1 MKLKF
6 KDLKIR
12 QKLFSAFLV
21 MIILFVF
28 IGTTSFIFIKDIGNS
43 KINLLL
49 DNDNLYKLVLELRR
63 DEKDFLLRELTNPQ
77 FFETGKSKYIDT
89 FDSNFKDLQK
99 KITKIKK
106 YKEIYSNNE
115 YANKINS
122 MEKLVDSYHN
132 TFLQVVDK
140 TCTIG
145 FDEYGLIG
153 ELENIESEIKTLSSI
168 SEIESLLLKTDI
180 TKQNYFLTK
189 DEKHYNEL
197 LSIFSKMK
205 ASSNNSDLTSLINNY
220 EDTLNQIHSINKEI
234 GLTSADGL
242 RGEYRNTI
250 HEFEPLLKEI
260 NMNIKKSTQKN
271 VENIQ
276 AMIVISIITSIV
288 VAILFGI
295 YISILITRPIIK
307 TTNMLK
313 DISEGE
319 GDLTQRLEETSK
331 DEIGEL
337 AKYFNLFV
345 NKIHILISQTKSNAN
360 ILGESSSQV
369 SLAIEEANQGIESIA
384 SEMNNISSSIQNN
397 ASVVQEATA
406 SIEELA
412 TSSQVIYDET
422 EIASESS
429 KNILESAQL
438 GAKSIKEVVES
449 INKAKNS
456 TNEVYNIIEDLK
468 ISSDQIDE
476 IVSIITAISE
486 QTNLLALN
494 AAIEAARA
502 GEQGRGFA
510 IVADEV
516 RKLAEESKKSAEN
529 ISLLI
534 QQVQKKTNN
543 ADISIKEGQE
553 FVTVSVQ
560 KATNTNS
567 IFENILDSIQSTND
581 KIQMISNLAKQE
593 SQISNTMAQ
602 AIDEIS
608 KTTQDNALA
617 SEEINSFIEEQVST
631 FEEIGASIDE
641 LNSMSQVLKEQTD
654 KFKVEE

>member
-1 MKLKF
+1 MIFKF
-6 KDLKIR
+6 KDWKIR
-12 QKLFSAFLV
+12 KKLFSAFLV
-21 MIILFVF
+21 MIILFLF
-28 IGTTSFIFIKDIGNS
+28 IGTTSFVFIKDISNS

-49 DNDNLYKLVLELRR
+49 DNDKLYTLVLELRKN
-63 DEKDFLLRELTNPQ
+63 EKDFLLRELTNPQ
-77 FFETGKSKYIDT
+77 FFETGKSKYIDK
-89 FDSNFKDLQK
+89 FNSNFENLQNQ
-99 KITKIKK
+99 IKK
-106 YKEIYSNNE
+106 TKEYKEIYSNQE
-115 YANKINS
+115 YSNQIKE
-122 MEKLVDSYHN
+122 MEKLVDSYHSM
-132 TFLQVVDK
+132 FIQVAQK
-140 TCTIG
+140 TSEVG
-145 FDEYGLIG
+145 FDQYGLVG
-153 ELENIESEIKTLSSI
+153 ELTNIQNSIKTLSS
-168 SEIESLLLKTDI
+168 SNEINFLLLKANM
-180 TKQNYFLTK
+180 TKQHYFLTK
-189 DEKHYNEL
+189 NEQYFNEL
-197 LSIFSKMK
+197 LSIFSDMK
-205 ASSNNSDLTSLINNY
+205 SLSNDSSLTSLLNNY

-234 GLTSADGL
+234 GLTSSEGL
-242 RGEYRNTI
+242 RGQYRNTI
-250 HEFEPLLKEI
+250 HQFEPLVEEI
-260 NMNIKKSTQKN
+260 NINIKESTQKS
-271 VENIQ
+271 VKNIQ
-276 AMIVISIITSIV
+276 SIIVVSIITSII
-288 VAILFGI
+288 VAILFGA
-295 YISILITRPIIK
+295 YISILITKPIIK

-319 GDLTQRLEETSK
+319 GDLTRRLEETTK

-345 NKIHILISQTKSNAN
+345 DKIHFLISQTKSNAN
-360 ILGESSSQV
+360 ILGESSNQV
-369 SLAIEEANQGIESIA
+369 SLAIEEANEGIESIA

-397 ASVVQEATA
+397 ASVVEEATA

-422 EIASESS
+422 EIASKNS

-438 GAKSIKEVVES
+438 GAESIKEVVES
-449 INKAKNS
+449 INEAKNS
-456 TNEVYNIIEDLK
+456 TNEVYAIIEDLK

-476 IVSIITAISE
+476 IVSIITSISE

-534 QQVQKKTNN
+534 HQVQKKTNN
-543 ADISIKEGQE
+543 ADISIKQGQE
-553 FVTVSVQ
+553 FVTISVQ

-567 IFENILDSIQSTND
+567 IFENILDSIESTTD
-581 KIQMISNLAKQE
+581 KIHMISNLAKQE
-593 SQISNTMAQ
+593 SEISNDMAK
-602 AIDEIS
+602 AIDEIA

-617 SEEINSFIEEQVST
+617 SEEINSFIEGQVST